1 MPRNNKNVWILT
13 LKYELYTLFQCMHC
27 KPTPGNTF
35 KNKNKLPNFECTLR
49 VKKQWE
55 QMHYLIIKNT
65 LDPVHGWGGSSGSQ
79 RQVKWG
85 LLGGAASGAGAE
97 LSLSSA
103 SAGGGPTAGEDRQ
116 LSIRTSYHF
125 VRNSKKKEKMVGNFM
140 LTKNNAVVQNWGERP
155 LKALATHTL
164 LWLHDK
170 ILILFNSVLLAAT
183 SLLQSLCFSFILIK
197 SKVHFLPGRHT
208 LCSHYLDSKLTVTF
222 KKCSQ

>member
-1 MPRNNKNVWILT
+1 MPRNNKKIWILT

-55 QMHYLIIKNT
+55 QMHYLIVKNT
-65 LDPVHGWGGSSGSQ
+65 LDSVHGWGGSSGSQ

-85 LLGGAASGAGAE
+85 LLGGAANGAGAE
-97 LSLSSA
+97 LSLSPA
-103 SAGGGPTAGEDRQ
+103 SAGGGRRAGEDRQ
-116 LSIRTSYHF
+116 LLIRTSCHF
-125 VRNSKKKEKMVGNFM
+125 VSNSKKRVKMVGNYV
-140 LTKNNAVVQNWGERP
+140 LTKNNAVVQNWEERP
-155 LKALATHTL
+155 LKALATHIL
-164 LWLHDK
+164 LWLYDK
-170 ILILFNSVLLAAT
+170 ILMLLAAT
-183 SLLQSLCFSFILIK
+183 SLLQCFSFILIK

-208 LCSHYLDSKLTVTF
+208 LCSHYLESKLTVTF